1 MAKTATQWLYLL
13 DVSLNPLTSLYLAH
27 HKYINMINNLLFCSC
42 FPNLAFSELL
52 DIGGR
57 DWGWSSCQGSCSA
70 RSIGRSARI
79 FFCSTR
85 KLFCSARKLFCSA
98 RKHFCSARKH
108 FCLQNFLLGVIYK
121 FSTWRKVERGEV
133 QQLRM
138 AVSQWDSFC
147 GTWEGGFK
155 SLAGT
160 WGGGFNSGE

>member
-27 HKYINMINNLLFCSC
+27 HKCINIINNLLICNC
-42 FPNLAFSELL
+42 FPNLAFWELL
-52 DIGGR
+52 DRGGR

-79 FFCSTR
+79 FFV
-85 KLFCSARKLFCSA
+85 
-98 RKHFCSARKH
+98 
-108 FCLQNFLLGVIYK
+108 LQENFFVLQENIFVQQENIFVCKNFLLGVIYK